1 VILYLHGFTS
11 GPQSQ
16 KARLLG
22 ARAAER
28 GIEFICPQLPHSP
41 AAAIELA
48 EGIIARKVGRP
59 LAAEGAPHG
68 GGVATASGMRDA
80 ELRSAATASAS
91 TVASPQAR
99 PLLHAPASPG
109 DTVALVGSS
118 LGGYYA
124 TWLAEKYGLR
134 AVLVNPA
141 VVAHISLEKF
151 IGPQQNLYTGERF
164 DFTLEHLA
172 ELHTLEVARLSHPEN
187 LWLLVE
193 AGDEVL
199 DYRQAVTRYAGARQ
213 TVLASGDHSFTRWA
227 GVLDQV
233 IDFANEH
240 PV

>member
-28 GIEFICPQLPHSP
+28 GMEFICPQLPHSP
-41 AAAIELA
+41 RTAIALA
-48 EGIIARKVGRP
+48 EGFIERNA
-59 LAAEGAPHG
+59 G
-68 GGVATASGMRDA
+68 GTA
-80 ELRSAATASAS
+80 
-91 TVASPQAR
+91 
-99 PLLHAPASPG
+99 
-109 DTVALVGSS
+109 ALVGSS

-141 VVAHISLEKF
+141 VVAHVALEKF

-164 DFTLEHLA
+164 DFSREHIA
-172 ELHTLEVARLSHPEN
+172 ELRALEVARLSHPEN

-193 AGDEVL
+193 AGDAVL

-213 TVLASGDHSFTRWA
+213 TVLAGGDHSFTRWA
-227 GVLDQV
+227 EVLDQV
-233 IDFANEH
+233 IDFANE
-240 PV
+240 